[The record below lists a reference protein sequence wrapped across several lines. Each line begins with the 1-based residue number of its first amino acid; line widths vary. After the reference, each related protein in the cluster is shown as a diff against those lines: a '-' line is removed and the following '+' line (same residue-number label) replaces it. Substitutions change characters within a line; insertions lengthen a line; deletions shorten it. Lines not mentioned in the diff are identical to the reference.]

1 MPFTSYAQNFEDVM
15 LWRALRHVD
24 KGCYIDVGAQHPV
37 VDSVSKAFYEHGW
50 RGIHVEPVPQ
60 YANLLRADRPDETV
74 LQLALS
80 DTEGVLELNLIP
92 ETGLSTGVENHAQRH
107 QSERGLGF
115 QKISVPV
122 TTLSAVASSL
132 SLRDVHWLKIDVEGF
147 ETQVLKGWNSRTLRP
162 WIMVLEATIPNSP
175 ETDYADWEPILM
187 DAGYQF
193 VYFDGLNRYY
203 VASEHS
209 ELAKSFAAPPNVFDD
224 LVLTADSPICRELV
238 VAHRFREEELL
249 AKIGAQAEKQ
259 VHLEARATMAETRA
273 LRAEEQAALIESRLN
288 SVLSSRSW
296 RLTRPLRW
304 ITRQM
309 QRSSE

>member
-15 LWRALRHVD
+15 LWRALQHVD

-60 YANLLRADRPDETV
+60 YANFLRADRPDETV
-74 LQLALS
+74 LQVALS
-80 DTEGVLELNLIP
+80 DTEGALELNLIP

-107 QSERGLGF
+107 QVERGLSF

-132 SLRDVHWLKIDVEGF
+132 SLREVHWLKIDVEGF
-147 ETQVLKGWNSRTLRP
+147 ETQVLKGWDSRILRP

-175 ETDYADWEPILM
+175 ETDYADWEPILI

-203 VASEHS
+203 VAQEHS

-224 LVLTADSPICRELV
+224 LVLTANSPICRELV
-238 VAHRFREEELL
+238 VSHRVREEELL
-249 AKIGAQAEKQ
+249 AKIDAQAEKQ
-259 VHLEARATMAETRA
+259 AHLEARAAMAEARA
-273 LRAEEQAALIESRLN
+273 ARAEEQAALIESRLN
-288 SVLSSRSW
+288 SVLSSCSW

-309 QRSSE
+309 QQGTE